1 MKKVNFLWKLKIV
14 HFQNKAM
21 KVLQVNKLKKIVN
34 SQNKNFQKIQI
45 KYFKD
50 TNNIHHLELKRFLQ

>member
-1 MKKVNFLWKLKIV
+1 
-14 HFQNKAM
+14 M